1 MADNRFADVDGIEQ
15 LIGQAIGAASMC
27 WENVE
32 EAGAFESSRA
42 ADIAR
47 EATERLSQ
55 LLGDGDHTEQL
66 IWYQSELARTQAEMT
81 GITSALLN
89 IQDKL
94 RDAENAL
101 SEKQAAARQA
111 EEVTT
116 TYGLSTIINP
126 NEVKP

>member
-1 MADNRFADVDGIEQ
+1 MPDLPTTVHADEAREELATYLDTLIDGEAWEHAGIEAVAH
-15 LIGQAIGAASMC
+15 IEAILDWRVPLDPNIVDPVA
-27 WENVE
+27 ENEWLRSEV
-32 EAGAFESSRA
+32 
-42 ADIAR
+42 AR
-47 EATERLSQ
+47 
-55 LLGDGDHTEQL
+55 LGG
-66 IWYQSELARTQAEMT
+66 EMA

>member
-1 MADNRFADVDGIEQ
+1 MSADRTAELESENIWLRSEVARLGGEMAG
-15 LIGQAIGAASMC
+15 L
-27 WENVE
+27 
-32 EAGAFESSRA
+32 
-42 ADIAR
+42 
-47 EATERLSQ
+47 
-55 LLGDGDHTEQL
+55 
-66 IWYQSELARTQAEMT
+66 
-81 GITSALLN
+81 TSALLN

-126 NEVKP
+126 NEVKL

>member
-1 MADNRFADVDGIEQ
+1 MTDAERIADLEAALQ
-15 LIGQAIGAASMC
+15 WHQA
-27 WENVE
+27 
-32 EAGAFESSRA
+32 
-42 ADIAR
+42 
-47 EATERLSQ
+47 
-55 LLGDGDHTEQL
+55 
-66 IWYQSELARTQAEMT
+66 ELARVQGEMA
-81 GITSALLN
+81 GLASALLN